1 MVYTYFWNILT
12 FMTYRHRILAL
23 VFCASIACSTLL
35 SPAPAHALTLSPIK
49 VELSA
54 NPGEVVRIPFEA
66 FNDDTESKLYYLDYQ
81 AFDAKDES
89 GNPILTRSKTGIPT
103 WFTGP
108 STVTLGPKERRKLEV
123 EMQIPANAEPGGHF
137 GAILLRNDPPKL
149 IENDS
154 VTIGSQVGLLV
165 LLRVSGQF
173 TEGADI
179 LEFGVT
185 RPGGLLK
192 SLPVDFYYRF
202 QNNGDDWVKPLG
214 DIVIESIWGRTKKII
229 PANPSGGNTLPRSIR
244 KYEASWITR
253 SGETQDQ
260 NDPRPPGM
268 PEGFWNKVVYEAKY
282 SPIGRFS
289 ANLTLTYG
297 GQNQLRSKATVHF
310 WIIPWE
316 LLVVAIPSIL
326 LTLWLLRFS
335 IRRYNRYVIRKARKK

>member
-1 MVYTYFWNILT
+1 MN
-12 FMTYRHRILAL
+12 YRHRILL
-23 VFCASIACSTLL
+23 LILSVILTL
-35 SPAPAHALTLSPIK
+35 SPLANPHNVHALTLSPIK
-49 VELSA
+49 VELTA
-54 NPGEVVRIPFEA
+54 NPGDSIQIPFEA

-81 AFDAKDES
+81 VFDAKDES

-108 STVTLGPKERRKLEV
+108 DSVTLGPKERRKLEV

-165 LLRVSGQF
+165 LLRVSGTF

-179 LEFGVT
+179 LEFGVANS
-185 RPGGLLK
+185 GAFLK

-214 DIVIESIWGRTKKII
+214 DIVVESLWGRTKKII
-229 PANPSGGNTLPRSIR
+229 PANPTGGNTLPRSIR
-244 KYEASWITR
+244 KYEASWLTR
-253 SGETQDQ
+253 SGETQNQD
-260 NDPRPPGM
+260 DPRPPAM
-268 PEGFWNKVVYEAKY
+268 PAGFWNKVAYEAKY

-289 ANLTLTYG
+289 ANVTLTYG
-297 GQNQLRSKATVHF
+297 NQNQLRSKATVHF

-326 LTLWLLRFS
+326 IALWLLRFS
-335 IRRYNRYVIRKARKK
+335 IKRYNRYVIRKARKK